1 MKGSQQINTTEPTE
15 FQSILQEARNEQL
28 VEEKEKEK
36 RMNNFIIHGLH
47 EKDDNTDAIHTNDA
61 STVEIFFKNIQ
72 ARPTK
77 YTRLGKPMPDKNRP
91 LKVEMKNIAERDM
104 VMDNLKH
111 LKGTEEELGR
121 LSVREDVTQNERDQ
135 VKKFVDKVRS
145 RNVEDSSQYWV
156 VRGTPKNGLRLVPL
170 ARQ

>member
-1 MKGSQQINTTEPTE
+1 MFSLSHVGHME
-15 FQSILQEARNEQL
+15 FPSILHEARNEQL

-36 RMNNFIIHGLH
+36 RINNFITHGLQ
-47 EKDDNTDAIHTNDA
+47 EKGDNTDAIHTNDA
-61 STVEIFFKNIQ
+61 STVEIFFKKINIQ
-72 ARPTK
+72 ACPAK
-77 YTRLGKPMPDKNRP
+77 YTRLGKPMPDKTRP
-91 LKVEMKNIAERDM
+91 LKVEMNNNAERDM

-121 LSVREDVTQNERDQ
+121 LSVRENLTQNERDQ
-135 VKKFVDKVRS
+135 VKKFIDKARS